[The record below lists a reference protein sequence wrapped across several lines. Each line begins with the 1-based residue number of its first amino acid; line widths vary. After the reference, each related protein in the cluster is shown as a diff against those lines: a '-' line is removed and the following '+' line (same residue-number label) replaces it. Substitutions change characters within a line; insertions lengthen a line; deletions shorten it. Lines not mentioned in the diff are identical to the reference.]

1 MIHCYAR
8 FSESHPLLCGILGL
22 EWCPKNHP
30 YLGGKFCMPVVGGP
44 RGFSEPFER
53 EASFAEMSADISLT
67 HKLGAAFDWPVP
79 AASVQWMLKLYHRHD
94 GSRRFVAQDLPWHRF
109 RIFWLAA
116 IGLHATDCQLHWEVD
131 QRIVQSDG
139 LVLPSSYSLDQCG
152 YGFAGKEYSTEKSGV
167 VDRYAALFELGKDV
181 Q

>member
-8 FSESHPLLCGILGL
+8 FSESRPLLCGILGL
-22 EWCPKNHP
+22 EWCPKSQP

-53 EASFAEMSADISLT
+53 EASFDEMFADISKT

-79 AASVQWMLKLYHRHD
+79 SASVQWMMRLYHCHD
-94 GSRRFVAQDLPWHRF
+94 GSSRFVARDLPWIQF

-116 IGLHATDCQLHWEVD
+116 IGLNATDCQLCWEVN
-131 QRIVQSDG
+131 QRIVQSEG
-139 LVLPSSYSLDQCG
+139 LSLPASYSLEKCG
-152 YGFAGKEYSTEKSGV
+152 YGFAGKEDSTEKPGV
-167 VDRYAALFELGKDV
+167 VDRYAALFDLGKGA